1 MKLAQY
7 DEARNPVTVQELLDR
22 IEHQSL
28 STGAARGYLTEQWS
42 RSAEHR

>member
-28 STGAARGYLTEQWS
+28 GTGAATGYLTEQRSS
-42 RSAEHR
+42 RAARR